1 MVKHSQVVLMVAK
14 IEIPCPCGKSVP
26 VTINQCGMIVTCS
39 CGRELAV
46 PSRRELL
53 GTRQT
58 IDEDASVEEEKA
70 PLSGWVRLFQWISGS
85 LAVLAL
91 IGLIVLYIYRPRL
104 PDFHKLPP
112 AAAYQYFKVLRTGE
126 RSPWLEMEARYVR
139 DHNIWLGLRDI
150 VAVVGI
156 IAIVLFCGVTLAGW
170 WETRSN
176 RKEEDEIVEPPG
188 AESEGTES
196 PS

>member
-1 MVKHSQVVLMVAK
+1 MVAK

-70 PLSGWVRLFQWISGS
+70 PLSGWVRLFQWIGGS

-112 AAAYQYFKVLRTGE
+112 AVAYHYFKVLRTGE